1 MDTSYYRN
9 FLTLVQIGNITEA
22 AEALHITQPALSKQI
37 KLLEAHFGTQLI
49 ISKRGQKGI
58 TITDAGRIF
67 VEQIQQVCNYEV
79 AAREAVK
86 RMTAVIDGTLR
97 IGVANSRAVPLVQQI
112 LQYFYVEYPSVTFEI
127 YEGTIK
133 EITEQLKN
141 GVIEIALCSDQLLPY
156 NTFDVLASTRE
167 ELYAIYRN
175 DIYFAG
181 MDKEALTIE
190 RLKHLPLS
198 LSSESLKMIIQNQ
211 PDVIA
216 DLDIVSVSTTKS
228 VAIEWAAS
236 GKSVAFVPMEIH
248 EQVNR
253 YQVSRAMIRIPD
265 CTFEKVL
272 IKNRG
277 QELSSVAQHFIEF
290 YNKMIL

>member
-67 VEQIQQVCNYEV
+67 MEQIQQVCNYEV

-86 RMTAVIDGTLR
+86 RITAVVDGTLR

-133 EITEQLKN
+133 EITDQLKN

-175 DIYFAG
+175 DIYFTG
-181 MDKEALTIE
+181 IDKETLTIDK
-190 RLKHLPLS
+190 LMNLPLT
-198 LSSESLKMIIQNQ
+198 LSSESLKMIIQNK
-211 PDVIA
+211 PDIIA

-236 GKSVAFVPMEIH
+236 GKSVAFVPMEVH

-253 YQVSRAMIRIPD
+253 YQMSRAMIRIPD

-277 QELSSVAQHFIEF
+277 QELSSVAQHFIDF
-290 YNKMIL
+290 YTKMIL